1 MLFQEIN
8 QHKIYYYDS
17 DDLVVSHLKQGN
29 LYGFSN
35 YNILNSFI
43 TEPGIIIDAGAHIGT
58 FSFYPAIKGQQL
70 ILIEAAQ
77 RNLECL
83 HATFD
88 HMDNVSIY
96 GDILLDTQKNCG
108 FSTDYGPGGMVS
120 DSSTVNKKSST
131 IDKICKNIK
140 DNISAIKLDIEG
152 SEPEAIIGAKK
163 ILSKYKPPILI
174 EVNGH
179 CLNIQNKRPTHLFN
193 VLDDMNYSYF
203 LINTNTSIIP
213 IDKTEDFPFCV
224 IDIIAIHNDNISKYI
239 GKQNILPYLEK
250 SILNQIL
257 VNNKASSNED
267 CEKYFNTFF

>member
-17 DDLVVSHLKQGN
+17 DDLVVSHLKRGG
-29 LYGFSN
+29 LYGLSN
-35 YNILNSFI
+35 FNILNAFI

-58 FSFYPAIKGQQL
+58 FSFYPAINGQQL
-70 ILIEAAQ
+70 LLVEAAQ
-77 RNLECL
+77 KNLECL

-96 GDILLDTQKNCG
+96 GDILLDIEKTCS

-120 DSSTVNKKSST
+120 DSSTANQKSST
-131 IDKICKNIK
+131 IDKICINIK

-152 SEPEAIIGAKK
+152 SEPEAIIGARKT
-163 ILSKYKPPILI
+163 LLKYKPPLLI

-179 CLNIQNKRPTHLFN
+179 CLNIQNKQPIHLFDA
-193 VLDDMNYSYF
+193 LDDMNYSYF
-203 LINTNTSIIP
+203 LINTNNSIIP
-213 IDKTEDFPFCV
+213 IDKKQDFPFCV
-224 IDIIAIHNDNISKYI
+224 IDIIAIHNDNIYKYL
-239 GKQNILPYLEK
+239 GKQSILPYLEK
-250 SILNQIL
+250 SVLNQIL
-257 VNNKASSNED
+257 TNNRAAANED